1 MWVPFHTDKKQ
12 PDVIGTLIIP
22 PMQMGKLRP
31 EKLLGVMLLVP
42 PYGGRCPGV
51 SSGPRRFLH

>member
-31 EKLLGVMLLVP
+31 EKLLGGYVAHATL
-42 PYGGRCPGV
+42 R
-51 SSGPRRFLH
+51 S